1 VWTLRA
7 GFLNLWATEEIL
19 TGHGLVVSK
28 LSTFCKLNL
37 TIKNVGSSWATNV
50 ILRCISS
57 LCVRNYCDVWP
68 TWLCT
73 ICSYWRHFA
82 RQTQVAFVDMK
93 TKSRSR
99 LYVEEDVIFALS
111 WIEPWI
117 SMLSNNK
124 QAQLSHWFLAHITLL
139 NIVLVV
145 SISHPH
151 VQQLLHRRSCMVGVP
166 RSLCFFIN

>member
-1 VWTLRA
+1 MSYYAVFRHYVLEIIATCSLPGCA
-7 GFLNLWATEEIL
+7 QYVATEGIL
-19 TGHGLVVSK
+19 QG
-28 LSTFCKLNL
+28 
-37 TIKNVGSSWATNV
+37 
-50 ILRCISS
+50 R
-57 LCVRNYCDVWP
+57 
-68 TWLCT
+68 
-73 ICSYWRHFA
+73 
-82 RQTQVAFVDMK
+82 QVAFVDMK

-124 QAQLSHWFLAHITLL
+124 QAKLSHWFLAHITLL

-151 VQQLLHRRSCMVGVP
+151 VQQLLHRWSCMVGVP